1 MGLLTP
7 RKRPAPAIAISERDR
22 RLVWRISALLLDY
35 PSPDTLAMAGEL
47 SAAVTT
53 LPDPVRDHLTALLT
67 HLRDTPP
74 LTSARDYVETFD
86 LRRRASL
93 HLTYYA
99 YGDTRKR
106 GMALLRFKHAYRHA
120 GAELS
125 DHELP
130 DHLPVLLEFAATVDP
145 IGGERLLGEHVPV
158 LEMLRLSLTDSA
170 SPYAAALAAVLCTL
184 PPPTTADRR
193 RIAELAAQGP
203 PDEDVGLE
211 TYSMG
216 GDTMHPAMNP
226 ALYSPPA
233 AENSAT
239 AGLFAGTGDR
249 R

>member
-1 MGLLTP
+1 MGLLTL
-7 RKRPAPAIAISERDR
+7 RRRPTPVVEMSERDR
-22 RLVWRISALLLDY
+22 RLVWRISSLLLDY
-35 PSPDTLAMAGEL
+35 PGPDTLAMLDDL
-47 SAAVTT
+47 SEAAAT
-53 LPDPVRDHLTALLT
+53 LPEPVRADLGRLLT
-67 HLRDTPP
+67 HLAGTEP
-74 LTSARDYVETFD
+74 LVLARDYVETFD

-158 LEMLRLSLTDSA
+158 LEMLRLSLTDSR
-170 SPYAAALAAVLCTL
+170 SPYADALAAVLSTL

-211 TYSMG
+211 PYSMNG
-216 GDTMHPAMNP
+216 EAMHPAMNP
-226 ALYSPPA
+226 DLYSPPTA
-233 AENSAT
+233 GNSAGT
-239 AGLFAGTGDR
+239 GLFAGSGDR